1 MSNSQQQPTANQ
13 QSKAKKIV
21 GIVLNVLLWIF
32 LVFAFVMVVFAFS
45 STSNDYRVPILG
57 KKIILTVQSDS
68 MKPTFKEGD
77 LLVATVLTDDE
88 KEQLQ
93 AGDIIT
99 FFVDLNNDGVKE
111 LNTHRIVSVNNGVFK
126 TQGDNNAIADNYNV
140 YARDII
146 ASWKEGNTK
155 IGGLGSFISFLQS
168 STGFLVVIVIPL
180 VAFFVYEVIKLIL
193 TILKLRNK
201 DKKTIT
207 ADDEEEIKRKAI
219 EEYLRS
225 QGLASPSGDEAKP
238 AEKSEAEKPQDAA
251 EAPADSD
258 KKE

>member
-57 KKIILTVQSDS
+57 KKIVLTVQSDS

-77 LLVATVLTDDE
+77 LLVATVLTENEKDE
-88 KEQLQ
+88 LQ
-93 AGDIIT
+93 AGEIIT
-99 FFVDLNNDGVKE
+99 FFVDLNNDGIRE
-111 LNTHRIVSVNNGVFK
+111 LNTHRIVSANNGVYK
-126 TQGDNNAIADNYNV
+126 TKGDNNAVADSYDV
-140 YARDII
+140 YAHDIV
-146 ASWKEGNTK
+146 AVWKEGNTK

-193 TILKLRNK
+193 TILKLKNK

-225 QGLASPSGDEAKP
+225 QGMKPSSDE
-238 AEKSEAEKPQDAA
+238 EAKPQDAA